1 MKKSFITF
9 FIISGLITVSTAVT
23 AQTEGFT
30 VRGTVNLPDGYEAGI
45 CCHTDTMYSVEVAHG
60 TIKNG
65 QFTLHGRHMDQP
77 QPGTLMTNNMKL
89 VSAKGWPVDSIRWT
103 YTDIFLSN
111 GEITVDKNF
120 TITGGQVQTDFNEWQ
135 KLKAAHT
142 DKAVSAEEAFIASH
156 PQSVISVWLANDML
170 KRGYNLTKEQV
181 EQLERTITSVPQ
193 DSARMSEFKK
203 RIAFAKKTTKGGNL
217 VDLELED
224 INGNIC
230 HLTDI
235 VPKNKYVLVDFW
247 ASWCGICI
255 AAMPEIQCI
264 AEQYKDKFAV
274 IAVSIDTKREAWKAA
289 MEKHPE
295 PWPQYVTT
303 KNGYQDLFHKYQ
315 VGNGVP
321 YYIMITPDGKVLNS
335 PSHPKAVKEILD
347 KYN

>member
-1 MKKSFITF
+1 MKQKILTTLFPLL
-9 FIISGLITVSTAVT
+9 GLWGASTAT
-23 AQTEGFT
+23 HAQEGF
-30 VRGTVNLPDGYEAGI
+30 VVKGQLNLPDGYDVEI
-45 CCHTDTMYSVEVAHG
+45 CCETDTSSSVEVAAGKIKDGHFILTGKVGKPQSG
-60 TIKNG
+60 T
-65 QFTLHGRHMDQP
+65 F
-77 QPGTLMTNNMKL
+77 MTNNMQL
-89 VSAKGWPVDSIRWT
+89 VSDNKWPIDSIRWT
-103 YTDIFLSN
+103 YTDIFMSDN
-111 GEITVDKNF
+111 EISVAPDF
-120 TITGGQVQTDFNEWQ
+120 TITGGKVQTDFNEWQ

-142 DKAVSAEEAFIASH
+142 DKAVSAEEAFIAAH

-193 DSARMSEFKK
+193 DTARMSEFKK

-224 INGNIC
+224 INGSVC

-255 AAMPEIQCI
+255 AAMPEIQRI